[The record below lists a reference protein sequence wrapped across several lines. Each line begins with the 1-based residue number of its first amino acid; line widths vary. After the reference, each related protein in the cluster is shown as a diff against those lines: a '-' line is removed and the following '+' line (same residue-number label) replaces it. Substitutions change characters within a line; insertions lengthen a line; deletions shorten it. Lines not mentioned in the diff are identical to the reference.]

1 MMTFELEYNR
11 KINPKTNSFICRSAS
26 LYYTGNMKT
35 NLTIS
40 LSAFLALLA
49 MQPAFAG
56 SLRSLQDGDAPQSV
70 IQVEDDCYAVG
81 QDKAAELGGELAK
94 ASPDTAE
101 GAPVCRV
108 VILIPGKDGERP
120 QRVAM
125 DIPQ

>member
-1 MMTFELEYNR
+1 MWFNR
-11 KINPKTNSFICRSAS
+11 KINPFICRSAS

-35 NLTIS
+35 NRTI
-40 LSAFLALLA
+40 FITTVLALLA